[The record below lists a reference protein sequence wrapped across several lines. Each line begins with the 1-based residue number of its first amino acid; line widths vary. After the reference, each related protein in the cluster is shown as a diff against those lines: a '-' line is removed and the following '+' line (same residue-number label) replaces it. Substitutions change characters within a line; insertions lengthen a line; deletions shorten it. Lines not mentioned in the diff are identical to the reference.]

1 MSMKGRKFLKA
12 AWTKRMKSGMVHRT
26 QTLLG
31 LGLLALAVTMIG
43 AASASASVSPL
54 EVSEYRET
62 FEVSKAEAEEN
73 LETQSDATAA
83 ELPSQIESRLGSSYA
98 GIWFDNET
106 GEYVV
111 PLLSDAAGAGVASE
125 FAEADL
131 GAEQFRTTPAQ
142 FSWADLEAAQE
153 GLNKA
158 LVSQIEKGMVQTSV
172 DPRTNSVVIKLAS
185 DVPADEEADVRQAA
199 AEASVEV
206 DVRASGL
213 EKLEAKLEACKDPF
227 CDAPLRGGVAIY
239 PPGFPEAECT
249 AAFPAVGTNG
259 DRYLLTAGHC
269 VHQTGVGT
277 PTYLNWTS
285 ADSSL
290 QAHEIGSAT
299 QWASGGATEWA
310 KIKANG
316 SWWDSGSWPAQ
327 IAYWGTAKVGPSG
340 EFLGKGAPVDL
351 NYAITGQ
358 GTNVK
363 GNFVCRSGIM
373 TGSSCGFIEATNVT
387 YNAPGGPINN
397 LVELGGAGVCSIPG
411 DSGAPYFSGH
421 SALGIH
427 VGSSESK
434 ACGDRLYYVDIN
446 LATAALGVTVA
457 PPAPKV
463 TIQQSTALNGN
474 PGWATVTGTVSVPNV
489 TVNGKTVNIKFFKWN
504 VSTTK
509 WDEKA
514 VVPTAVNNN
523 KFELVNWN
531 GVGNGSWIA
540 QAVFPAQG
548 PFGAGESNTVTE
560 GAFLV
565 KDGYRFKVKHTEKC
579 LDVYAGLTANGTAIN
594 QWDCLNPATTS
605 NQVFTMVPTGSNGAV
620 RIVARHS
627 NRCVSV
633 KGGSTAPGTYLEQYD
648 CAGGEQPGQTWRT
661 EKMTGNWSR
670 LIAKHSN
677 QCMDVRGQETANGVP
692 VTQYTC
698 LGTQANQMWEIQS
711 VDAGPI
717 PTQTELYV
725 PDGET
730 LYGRPYGYSTAY
742 GYVRTGAYN
751 IAGNTLKLSYYK
763 QNGAGNYEYIKA
775 VNPTIN
781 SEGRFEV
788 KYEGFGPG
796 EWIVKADFPGVGNFA
811 ASGSPERWFHVGDGY
826 RYVFRHSGK
835 CLTLNGNYNYNGN
848 IFVQWDCAPVATP
861 YDGQVFAMHP
871 IEGGARFNITVN
883 STGKCLDVTGGST
896 ANGAAFQ
903 QYDCNGSDQQRFQVI
918 PIYMQPPW
926 NALIAKHSNKCMD
939 VYSQYTSNGALIHQW
954 ECLWPGSQQ
963 WQFQRIG

>member
-1 MSMKGRKFLKA
+1 MARLVVGP
-12 AWTKRMKSGMVHRT
+12 WQKSLVRCGF
-26 QTLLG
+26 G
-31 LGLLALAVTMIG
+31 ALASILLVLSFSSL
-43 AASASASVSPL
+43 ASAEVLPF
-54 EVSEYRET
+54 EVSEYRKD
-62 FEVSKAEAEEN
+62 FGVSAASAKDA
-73 LETQSDATAA
+73 LETQEEGAETA
-83 ELPSQIESRLGSSYA
+83 IEAGLEANLGKDYA
-98 GIWFDNET
+98 GIWFDNQA
-106 GEYVV
+106 GEFVV
-111 PLLSDAAGAGVASE
+111 PVTDASDRSAITSE
-125 FAEADL
+125 FAAAGLQPEYRTATATSTW
-131 GAEQFRTTPAQ
+131 AE
-142 FSWADLEAAQE
+142 LEAAQE
-153 GLNKA
+153 RLNRALAVPMSEGL
-158 LVSQIEKGMVQTSV
+158 IQTSL
-172 DPRTNSVVIKLAS
+172 DPRSNAVLVNWAEGLGDNGLALLQKEAAVADVDVKLVRLPQTSLGA
-185 DVPADEEADVRQAA
+185 VPAACGELYGWAA
-199 AEASVEV
+199 
-206 DVRASGL
+206 
-213 EKLEAKLEACKDPF
+213 CDP
-227 CDAPLRGGVAIY
+227 PLRGGVEIGED
-239 PPGFPEAECT
+239 GFITDCT
-249 AAFPAVGTNG
+249 AGFKATGRTNSN
-259 DRYLLTAGHC
+259 RYVVSAGHC
-269 VHQTGVGT
+269 ALLGGSNVQYWMSKDSKDIERYLGYTEQAQWGKGT
-277 PTYLNWTS
+277 DLLKINANGTYWDVSPWPSQIVEWGT
-285 ADSSL
+285 
-290 QAHEIGSAT
+290 
-299 QWASGGATEWA
+299 SGGLPKDPAHAISSE
-310 KIKANG
+310 G
-316 SWWDSGSWPAQ
+316 SSFVGQYACHSGA
-327 IAYWGTAKVGPSG
+327 V
-340 EFLGKGAPVDL
+340 
-351 NYAITGQ
+351 
-358 GTNVK
+358 
-363 GNFVCRSGIM
+363 
-373 TGSSCGFIEATNVT
+373 TGSTCGNVT
-387 YNAPGGPINN
+387 QVNVSVSGKYGSESYTVNHMAKLSP
-397 LVELGGAGVCSIPG
+397 VCSSQG
-411 DSGAPYFSGH
+411 DSGGPVYAGNM
-421 SALGIH
+421 ALGM
-427 VGSSESK
+427 VSFVDAELPKCSNYV
-434 ACGDRLYYVDIN
+434 LYTDILEDTDLMN
-446 LATAALGVTVA
+446 VTVGTRTTTTSITQA
-457 PPAPKV
+457 
-463 TIQQSTALNGN
+463 TALNGN
-474 PGWATVTGTVSVPNV
+474 PGWATVVGTVYGPGGA
-489 TVNGKTVNIKFFKWN
+489 TINGKTVNIKFFKWN

-509 WDEKA
+509 WDLKA
-514 VVPTAVNNN
+514 TVPTAVNNN

-540 QAVFPAQG
+540 QAEFPSQAPYG
-548 PFGAGESNTVTE
+548 GSSSSTVTE
-560 GAFLV
+560 GAFTV

-661 EKMTGNWSR
+661 EKVTGNWSR

-835 CLTLNGNYNYNGN
+835 CLSLNGNANYNGN
-848 IFVQWDCAPVATP
+848 YFVQWDCAPVATP

-883 STGKCLDVTGGST
+883 STGRCLDVTGAST
-896 ANGAAFQ
+896 GNGAAFQ
-903 QYDCNGSDQQRFQVI
+903 QWDCNGGDQQRFQVI
-918 PIYMQPPW
+918 PIAGQAPW

-954 ECLWPGSQQ
+954 ECLWPASQQ

>member
-1 MSMKGRKFLKA
+1 MNGGFVKS
-12 AWTKRMKSGMVHRT
+12 AWTK
-26 QTLLG
+26 
-31 LGLLALAVTMIG
+31 AVVAMAGVLCSLSLIAG
-43 AASASASVSPL
+43 SASAAPLTYYGGEVQNSPHVYLTFWGKNWNSNSAARTEIIKTFSGISGSAWQGILTQYYDSTGFISPNITFSSWTDESIAAPNDVSDEHL
-54 EVSEYRET
+54 EQEIEYSISKQGWPAGGMDNQYIVLPAPGSKYHAGFVEGCGAHRYSGKLNAPYSHAVWPGEAAFAGCADYDPSGQDRPWAGMAVAASHEYAET
-62 FEVSKAEAEEN
+62 VTDPVTVK
-73 LETQSDATAA
+73 
-83 ELPSQIESRLGSSYA
+83 YA
-98 GIWFDNET
+98 GYRTGWLEDDLSTTNEI
-106 GEYVV
+106 
-111 PLLSDAAGAGVASE
+111 
-125 FAEADL
+125 ADKC
-131 GAEQFRTTPAQ
+131 A
-142 FSWADLEAAQE
+142 
-153 GLNKA
+153 
-158 LVSQIEKGMVQTSV
+158 
-172 DPRTNSVVIKLAS
+172 
-185 DVPADEEADVRQAA
+185 
-199 AEASVEV
+199 
-206 DVRASGL
+206 
-213 EKLEAKLEACKDPF
+213 
-227 CDAPLRGGVAIY
+227 
-239 PPGFPEAECT
+239 
-249 AAFPAVGTNG
+249 
-259 DRYLLTAGHC
+259 LLT
-269 VHQTGVGT
+269 
-277 PTYLNWTS
+277 P
-285 ADSSL
+285 
-290 QAHEIGSAT
+290 
-299 QWASGGATEWA
+299 
-310 KIKANG
+310 
-316 SWWDSGSWPAQ
+316 
-327 IAYWGTAKVGPSG
+327 PSG
-340 EFLGKGAPVDL
+340 YLANGAPVHKLWD
-351 NYAITGQ
+351 NYQNQCSLSDPSPPQVKLTKAKIT
-358 GTNVK
+358 
-363 GNFVCRSGIM
+363 
-373 TGSSCGFIEATNVT
+373 
-387 YNAPGGPINN
+387 
-397 LVELGGAGVCSIPG
+397 
-411 DSGAPYFSGH
+411 
-421 SALGIH
+421 
-427 VGSSESK
+427 
-434 ACGDRLYYVDIN
+434 
-446 LATAALGVTVA
+446 
-457 PPAPKV
+457 
-463 TIQQSTALNGN
+463 QSTALNGN
-474 PGWATVTGTVSVPNV
+474 PGWATVVGEVTSPGLTVS
-489 TVNGKTVNIKFFKWN
+489 GKTAYIKFFKWN

-540 QAVFPAQG
+540 KAEFPSQG
-548 PFGAGESNTVTE
+548 GYGASSSNTVTE

>member
-1 MSMKGRKFLKA
+1 MARLVVGP
-12 AWTKRMKSGMVHRT
+12 WQKSLVRCGF
-26 QTLLG
+26 G
-31 LGLLALAVTMIG
+31 ALASLLLVLSFSSL
-43 AASASASVSPL
+43 ASAEVQPF
-54 EVSEYRET
+54 EVSEYRKD
-62 FEVSKAEAEEN
+62 FGVSTANAEES
-73 LETQSDATAA
+73 LEIQEEGTEAA
-83 ELPSQIESRLGSSYA
+83 IESGLEASLGKDYA
-98 GIWFDNET
+98 GIWFDNQS
-106 GEYVV
+106 GEFVV
-111 PLLSDAAGAGVASE
+111 PVTDGSDRSVVGSELAAAGLQADFRTSTVASTW
-125 FAEADL
+125 AE
-131 GAEQFRTTPAQ
+131 
-142 FSWADLEAAQE
+142 LEAAQE
-153 GLNKA
+153 GLNRA
-158 LVSQIEKGMVQTSV
+158 LAVPMSEGLIQTSL
-172 DPRTNSVVIKLAS
+172 DPRSNAVM
-185 DVPADEEADVRQAA
+185 VRWAEGLNGDGQALMQREAA
-199 AEASVEV
+199 AASVEV
-206 DVRASGL
+206 
-213 EKLEAKLEACKDPF
+213 KLEQVPKDAFAVTPAACSELGNSS
-227 CDAPLRGGVAIY
+227 CDRPLRGGVAIGEN
-239 PPGFPEAECT
+239 GFITDCT
-249 AAFPAVGTNG
+249 AGFKATSPAGN
-259 DRYLLTAGHC
+259 RYVITAGHC
-269 VHQTGVGT
+269 ALLNGSNVQYWMAEDTKAEDH
-277 PTYLNWTS
+277 YLGYTE
-285 ADSSL
+285 
-290 QAHEIGSAT
+290 QA
-299 QWASGGATEWA
+299 QWAKGTDFA
-310 KIKANG
+310 KINANG
-316 SWWDSGSWPAQ
+316 TYWDTNPWPTQIVEWGHNTEFGYPIDAAHPITSEGSSFVGQYACHSGMVS
-327 IAYWGTAKVGPSG
+327 
-340 EFLGKGAPVDL
+340 
-351 NYAITGQ
+351 
-358 GTNVK
+358 
-363 GNFVCRSGIM
+363 
-373 TGSSCGFIEATNVT
+373 GSSCGYVKAV
-387 YNAPGGPINN
+387 NASISGEYQGEKFTINH
-397 LVELGGAGVCSIPG
+397 LSKLSPVCGEQG
-411 DSGAPYFSGH
+411 DSGGPVYAGGM
-421 SALGIH
+421 ALGLLSLLDPAKPECQREIFYTEIIEDTNLMNVS
-427 VGSSESK
+427 VGTRSTTTSITQ
-434 ACGDRLYYVDIN
+434 A
-446 LATAALGVTVA
+446 
-457 PPAPKV
+457 
-463 TIQQSTALNGN
+463 TALNGN
-474 PGWATVTGTVSVPNV
+474 PGWATIAGTVYGPGGATIS
-489 TVNGKTVNIKFFKWN
+489 GKTAYIKFFKWN

-540 QAVFPAQG
+540 KAEFPSQG
-548 PFGAGESNTVTE
+548 GYGASSSNTVTE